1 MGADCATGSDFN
13 AVIFIGEPAALHT
26 PTRFFSKQIPQSTT
40 TIHKPHTMNNTSP
53 ADDAGQLKD
62 AVNDTVKDTVDTAK
76 DTAANLKDKVDETL
90 KPLCESATVAYESMC
105 KETSR
110 FVQHTSEKIRENPVP
125 AVVAAALFGAM
136 VCYLFVS
143 GRHEPTLRER
153 FDPLADAGDNA
164 VSSLRS
170 LCGNLK
176 FW

>member
-1 MGADCATGSDFN
+1 
-13 AVIFIGEPAALHT
+13 
-26 PTRFFSKQIPQSTT
+26 
-40 TIHKPHTMNNTSP
+40 MNNPSP
-53 ADDAGQLKD
+53 ADDAGQVKD
-62 AVNDTVKDTVDTAK
+62 AVKDTVKGTVDTAK

-90 KPLCESATVAYESMC
+90 KPPCESATAAYESLC
-105 KETSR
+105 KETSHLVER
-110 FVQHTSEKIRENPVP
+110 ASEKIRENPVP

-136 VCYLFVS
+136 VGYLFVS

-170 LCGNLK
+170 LYGNLK